1 VLPWF
6 DRILVIITS
15 RIHTRLRLTSTKHL
29 SSYVLLLVGLN
40 ACSSSGNDGAPP
52 AAHAGQGGIASG
64 TGGGSSTT
72 GSGGGPSTGGGGS
85 ETGGDPGTGGA
96 ALTSDAGIDMPH
108 GPVPDFGPNV
118 LIFDASMP
126 MAMIQSQMDAIITK
140 QNGAQFSTDRY
151 AYFFKPGQ
159 YTVDVKIGFY
169 MQAVGLGQSPDEVVI
184 TGAVRSKADWFGGN
198 ATLNFWR
205 AVENMSVIPTQDG
218 RVDVWAVSQGTS
230 FRRMHVKGPLALAD
244 GGFSSGGF
252 VVDSLVDSMV
262 SSGSQQQFFTRNT
275 DWGSWSGGVWNMV
288 FVGDGKP
295 PAGNWP
301 GNPYTVVAKTPFIRE
316 KPFLFID
323 KLDNYFV
330 MVPPVQTDTQGNSWM
345 AGAPSGTPV
354 STDVFYVATAGN
366 DTATTLNAALAAGKH
381 LLFTPGIYHLA
392 SPLTVSRAGTIVM
405 GLGLTTL
412 VTDSSAP
419 IMTISDVDG
428 VKVAGIIFDAGATES
443 ATLLQVGE
451 TGASRDHSKDPTALY
466 DITCRVGGGSA
477 GIATSCLTINS
488 NNVIADNLWMW
499 RADHGSGAGWTSNRS
514 KNGLIV
520 NGNAV
525 TVYGLFVEHFQ
536 EYQTLWNGSGGR
548 VFFYQS
554 EFPYDPPMQTAW
566 THDGVNGYASY
577 KVAPGVTSHEAWGL
591 GVYSA
596 FRNAVASEN
605 AVETPAA
612 AGVVIHHAM
621 TSWLNGNSGSSITHV
636 INGTGNAATSSSRQ
650 VMTSN

>member
-1 VLPWF
+1 L
-6 DRILVIITS
+6 RIA
-15 RIHTRLRLTSTKHL
+15 STKHL
-29 SSYVLLLVGLN
+29 VYLLLSAGLV
-40 ACSSSGNDGAPP
+40 ACSSSSSDGAP
-52 AAHAGQGGIASG
+52 AASQGGQGGVVNG
-64 TGGGSSTT
+64 TGGSSSAAGSGGGSTT
-72 GSGGGPSTGGGGS
+72 GSGGGS
-85 ETGGDPGTGGA
+85 ETGGDPGAGGS
-96 ALTSDAGIDMPH
+96 ALMSDAGVDMPH
-108 GPVPDFGPNV
+108 GPAPDFGPNV
-118 LIFDASMP
+118 LIFDATMP
-126 MAMIQSQMDAIITK
+126 MAMIQSQLDAIITK
-140 QNGAQFSTDRY
+140 QNGTQFSTDRY

-159 YTVDVKIGFY
+159 YTLDVKIGFY
-169 MQAVGLGQSPDEVVI
+169 MQAIGLGQSPDDVVI

-205 AVENMSVIPTQDG
+205 AVENLAVVPTQDG
-218 RVDVWAVSQGTS
+218 KVDVWAVSQGTS
-230 FRRMHVKGPLALAD
+230 FRRMHVKGPLTLAD

-252 VVDSLVDSMV
+252 VVDSLVDGMV

-275 DWGSWSGGVWNMV
+275 DWASWAGGVWNMV

-301 GNPYTVVAKTPFIRE
+301 SNPFTVVAKTPVIRE

-323 KLDNYFV
+323 KLGNYFV
-330 MVPPVQTDTQGNSWM
+330 MVPPLATDTQGHSWM
-345 AGAPSGTPV
+345 AGASGGTPV
-354 STDVFYVATAGN
+354 STDLFYVATAGK
-366 DTATTLNAALAAGKH
+366 DTAATLNAALSAGKH

-392 SPLTVSRAGTIVM
+392 SPLTVTHSDTIVM

-412 VTDSSAP
+412 VPDSGAP

-428 VKVAGIIFDAGATES
+428 VTVAGIIFDAGATES
-443 ATLLQVGE
+443 ATLLQVGD
-451 TGASRDHSKDPTALY
+451 TGSSRDHSKDPTALY

-525 TVYGLFVEHFQ
+525 TIYGLFVEHFQ
-536 EYQTLWNGSGGR
+536 EFQTLWNGNAGR

-554 EFPYDPPMQTAW
+554 EFPYDPPMQSAW

-577 KVAPGVTSHEAWGL
+577 KVAAAVTAHEAWGL
-591 GVYSA
+591 GMYSA
-596 FRNAVASEN
+596 FRNAVATEN
-605 AVETPAA
+605 AVETPAS

-621 TSWLNGNSGSSITHV
+621 TSWLNGNSGSSIAHV
-636 INGTGNAATSSSRQ
+636 INGTGNAATSGSRQ
-650 VMTSN
+650 ATTSN

>member
-1 VLPWF
+1 MIST
-6 DRILVIITS
+6 R
-15 RIHTRLRLTSTKHL
+15 RIHPRLRIASTKHFL
-29 SSYVLLLVGLN
+29 FYLLLCAGMP
-40 ACSSSGNDGAPP
+40 ACSSSSNEGPP
-52 AAHAGQGGIASG
+52 AGSHGGQGGMTAG
-64 TGGGSSTT
+64 AGGSAST
-72 GSGGGPSTGGGGS
+72 TGGGGAS
-85 ETGGDPGTGGA
+85 TGGSGGANNGGDPGIGGS
-96 ALTSDAGIDMPH
+96 ALMSDAGVDTPH
-108 GPVPDFGPNV
+108 GPAPDFGPNV
-118 LIFDASMP
+118 LVFDSAMP
-126 MAMIQSQMDAIITK
+126 MAMIQSQIDAIITK

-159 YTVDVKIGFY
+159 YTLDVKVGFY
-169 MQAVGLGQSPDEVVI
+169 MQVIGLGQSPDDVLI

-205 AVENMSVIPTQDG
+205 AVENISVVPTQDG
-218 RVDVWAVSQGTS
+218 RADVWAVSQGTS
-230 FRRMHVKGPLALAD
+230 FRRMHVKGALTFAD

-252 VVDSLVDSMV
+252 VADSLVDGIV

-275 DWGSWSGGVWNMV
+275 DWATWNGGVWNMV

-295 PAGNWP
+295 PTGAWP
-301 GNPYTVVAKTPFIRE
+301 GNPFTVVAKTPFIRE

-323 KLDNYFV
+323 KLGNYFV
-330 MVPPVQTDTQGNSWM
+330 MVPPVATDTQGNGWM
-345 AGAPSGTPV
+345 AGALGGTPV
-354 STDVFYVATAGN
+354 STDLFYVASAGK
-366 DTATTLNAALAAGKH
+366 DTAATLNAALGAGKH

-392 SPLTVSRAGTIVM
+392 SPLTVSHADTIVM

-412 VTDSSAP
+412 VPDSSAP
-419 IMTISDVDG
+419 IMTVADVDG

-451 TGASRDHSKDPTALY
+451 TGSTRDHSKDPTALF

-488 NNVIADNLWMW
+488 SNVIADNLWMW

-520 NGNAV
+520 NGSSV

-536 EYQTLWNGSGGR
+536 EYQTLWNGNGGR
-548 VFFYQS
+548 LFFYQS
-554 EFPYDPPMQTAW
+554 EFPYDPPSQSAW

-577 KVAPGVTSHEAWGL
+577 KVAPTVSTHEAWGL
-591 GVYSA
+591 GMYSA
-596 FRNAVASEN
+596 FRNAVATEN

-621 TSWLNGNSGSSITHV
+621 TSWLNGNSGSSITHI
-636 INGTGNAATSSSRQ
+636 INGTGNAATSGSRQ
-650 VMTSN
+650 AMTSN